1 MPKTFAECPRKF
13 FEFILPVFALKEN
26 VNITSQEESRS
37 HSTEVPATGH
47 VISEWSRKVTFYFTK
62 ILNDRKLRE
71 EIVRQIVR
79 FVFLFSLERHIE
91 NLKCFHTVGSCE
103 AYLAPTI
110 FSDKWRK
117 CL

>member
-1 MPKTFAECPRKF
+1 MECPRKF
-13 FEFILPVFALKEN
+13 FEFILSVFALKEN
-26 VNITSQEESRS
+26 VDITSREENRS
-37 HSTEVPATGH
+37 HSTGGQ

-110 FSDKWRK
+110 FLDNWRK